1 MPPNEIARAL
11 IFFLINY
18 YRPKV
23 VGPFPGPCASGS
35 YMHQV
40 ALNLE
45 SHNACISAFV
55 PLIFQCIGANAAFGV
70 GEAEATCCKR
80 QMVNYSR
87 KLLSAR
93 GSQVFCRQFQFS
105 QAVAIIVR
113 LPTGGT
119 TMALCS
125 SHIRSPGL
133 ELSGHLKSMVHGACR
148 WRLPGWGHGPPV
160 CACCHTPGTTQAAPA
175 RAAMHDGIITISLS
189 VCTLM
194 WRVSPFATL

>member
-11 IFFLINY
+11 IFFLI
-18 YRPKV
+18 
-23 VGPFPGPCASGS
+23 
-35 YMHQV
+35 
-40 ALNLE
+40 NLE

-87 KLLSAR
+87 KR

>member
-1 MPPNEIARAL
+1 MSAPHKLGRSSDAAMLAL
-11 IFFLINY
+11 QMSS
-18 YRPKV
+18 KC
-23 VGPFPGPCASGS
+23 GQSS
-35 YMHQV
+35 EDSM
-40 ALNLE
+40 E
-45 SHNACISAFV
+45 SDVNACRLQLLITQSVLV
-55 PLIFQCIGANAAFGV
+55 PMLHLELERPRPPAARGKWSTT
-70 GEAEATCCKR
+70 AAS
-80 QMVNYSR
+80 YSLR
-87 KLLSAR
+87 TYCLRLWR

-160 CACCHTPGTTQAAPA
+160 CARCHTPGTTQAAPA